1 MMNVGFHRS
10 IGTDLR
16 IMRRTLLSST
26 LLVPLLIGCAEDRE
40 TTTPTVSAITESVYA
55 SGIVKAEG
63 QYQVVPAVNG
73 TVAALLVR
81 EGDTVKAGQPIL
93 RIDDRTSAAAA
104 RSADAQLRLLEQNV
118 SDNGPVLTQLREA
131 VTQARDKYTLDS
143 TNYARQ
149 QALWEQRIG
158 SKGDLDQRELAFTG
172 SKAAYTRARKALEET
187 RNRLRTELDVA
198 RNSAAISGAGNDD
211 RTPRSLIDGIVY
223 DLMIEPGELATTQR
237 AIAVIGSATDLY
249 LELEVDEYDITRVEV
264 GQEAF
269 ITLDSYSDQAF
280 RSSVTRIVP
289 LMDERSRT
297 FRIQA
302 RFIERPPKLYPNLTA
317 EASIVL
323 KKKEGVVTIPASYI
337 VDGAF
342 VLTGPE
348 ERTPV
353 KLGIRDMERVEVLE
367 GIDATT
373 TLYKP

>member
-1 MMNVGFHRS
+1 MMNVGFPGS
-10 IGTDLR
+10 IGADLR
-16 IMRRTLLSST
+16 IMHRTLLST
-26 LLVPLLIGCAEDRE
+26 ALLVPLLIGCSEDRE

-131 VTQARDKYTLDS
+131 VTQARDKFTLDS

-149 QALWEQRIG
+149 QALWAQRIG
-158 SKGDLDQRELAFTG
+158 SKSELDQRQLAFTG
-172 SKAAYTRARKALEET
+172 SQAAYTRARKALEET

-198 RNSAAISGAGNDD
+198 RNSATISGAGNDD

-249 LELEVDEYDITRVEV
+249 LELEVDEYDITRLEV

-280 RSSVTRIVP
+280 RASVTRIVP

-302 RFIERPPKLYPNLTA
+302 SFIERPPKLYPNLTA

-323 KKKEGVVTIPASYI
+323 QKKEGVVTIPASYV

-348 ERTPV
+348 DRTPV

>member
-1 MMNVGFHRS
+1 MMNVGFPRS

-16 IMRRTLLSST
+16 IMRRTLLST
-26 LLVPLLIGCAEDRE
+26 ALLVSLLIGCTEDRE

-269 ITLDSYSDQAF
+269 ITLDSYSDQTF
-280 RSSVTRIVP
+280 RASVTRIVP

-302 RFIERPPKLYPNLTA
+302 SFIERPPKLYPNLTA

-323 KKKEGVVTIPASYI
+323 QKKEGVITIPASYVI
-337 VDGAF
+337 DGAF

>member
-1 MMNVGFHRS
+1 MNVRFHGP
-10 IGTDLR
+10 ILADLR
-16 IMRRTLLSST
+16 IMRHTLLTIAS
-26 LLVPLLIGCAEDRE
+26 LLVLLVGCSEDHE
-40 TTTPTVSAITESVYA
+40 TTTPTVSVITESVYA

-131 VTQARDKYTLDS
+131 VIQAWDRYTLDS

-149 QALWEQRIG
+149 RALWEQRIG
-158 SKGDLDQRELAFTG
+158 SKSELDQRELAFSG
-172 SKAAYTRARKALEET
+172 SKAAYTRAQKALEET

-211 RTPRSLIDGIVY
+211 RMPRSLIDGIVY
-223 DLMIEPGELATTQR
+223 DIMIEPGELATTQR
-237 AIAVIGSATDLY
+237 AVAVIGSATDLY
-249 LELEVDEYDITRVEV
+249 LELEVDEYDITRVQV

-269 ITLDSYSDQAF
+269 ITLDSYSEQAF
-280 RSSVTRIVP
+280 RASVTRIVP

-297 FRIQA
+297 FRVQA

-323 KKKEGVVTIPASYI
+323 QKKESALTIPASYV

-342 VLTGPE
+342 VLTGPD
-348 ERTPV
+348 ERTAV

-367 GIDATT
+367 GIEATT
-373 TLYKP
+373 VLYKP

>member
-1 MMNVGFHRS
+1 MMNVGFPRS

-16 IMRRTLLSST
+16 IMRRTLLT
-26 LLVPLLIGCAEDRE
+26 TALLVPLLIGCAEDRE

-264 GQEAF
+264 LQNSTFCIRVAF
-269 ITLDSYSDQAF
+269 
-280 RSSVTRIVP
+280 
-289 LMDERSRT
+289 
-297 FRIQA
+297 
-302 RFIERPPKLYPNLTA
+302 NLT
-317 EASIVL
+317 
-323 KKKEGVVTIPASYI
+323 P
-337 VDGAF
+337 
-342 VLTGPE
+342 
-348 ERTPV
+348 
-353 KLGIRDMERVEVLE
+353 
-367 GIDATT
+367 
-373 TLYKP
+373 

>member
-1 MMNVGFHRS
+1 MMNVGFPRS

-16 IMRRTLLSST
+16 IMRRTLLST
-26 LLVPLLIGCAEDRE
+26 ALLVPLLIGCADDRE
-40 TTTPTVSAITESVYA
+40 TTTPTVMAITESVYA

-143 TNYARQ
+143 TNYTRQ

-158 SKGDLDQRELAFTG
+158 SKGDLDQRQLAFNG
-172 SKAAYTRARKALEET
+172 SKAAYTRARKAVEET

-280 RSSVTRIVP
+280 RASVTRIVP

-302 RFIERPPKLYPNLTA
+302 SFIERPPKLYPNLTA

-323 KKKEGVVTIPASYI
+323 KKKEGVFTIPASYV

>member
-1 MMNVGFHRS
+1 MMNVGFPRS

-16 IMRRTLLSST
+16 IMRRTLVT
-26 LLVPLLIGCAEDRE
+26 TAVLVPLLIGCAEDRE

-131 VTQARDKYTLDS
+131 VTQARDKYRLDS

-158 SKGDLDQRELAFTG
+158 SKGDLDQRELAFNG
-172 SKAAYTRARKALEET
+172 SKAAYTRARKAVEET

-280 RSSVTRIVP
+280 RASVTRIVP

-323 KKKEGVVTIPASYI
+323 KKKEGVVTIPASYV

>member
-1 MMNVGFHRS
+1 MIRVTVPEG
-10 IGTDLR
+10 IDAELR
-16 IMRRTLLSST
+16 TMYSPSFYLALLSC
-26 LLVPLLIGCAEDRE
+26 LVIGCTADHE

-131 VTQARDKYTLDS
+131 VIQARDRYTLDS

-149 QALWEQRIG
+149 RALWEQRIG
-158 SKGDLDQRELAFTG
+158 SKSELDQRELAFSG
-172 SKAAYTRARKALEET
+172 SKAAYTRAQKALEET

-223 DLMIEPGELATTQR
+223 DIMIEPGELATTQR
-237 AIAVIGSATDLY
+237 AVAVIGSATDLY
-249 LELEVDEYDITRVEV
+249 LELEVDEYDITRVQV

-269 ITLDSYSDQAF
+269 ITLDSYSEQAF
-280 RSSVTRIVP
+280 RASVTRIVP

-297 FRIQA
+297 FRVQA
-302 RFIERPPKLYPNLTA
+302 RFIERPPTLYPNLTA

-323 KKKEGVVTIPASYI
+323 QKKETALTIPASYV

-348 ERTPV
+348 ERTAV

-367 GIDATT
+367 GIEATT
-373 TLYKP
+373 VLYKP

>member
-1 MMNVGFHRS
+1 MMNVGFPRS

-16 IMRRTLLSST
+16 IMRRTLLST
-26 LLVPLLIGCAEDRE
+26 ALLVSLLIGCTEDRE

-81 EGDTVKAGQPIL
+81 EGDTVKVGQPIL

-158 SKGDLDQRELAFTG
+158 SKGDLDQRELAFNG

-211 RTPRSLIDGIVY
+211 RTQRSLIDGIVY
-223 DLMIEPGELATTQR
+223 DLMIEPGELATMQR

-264 GQEAF
+264 FKAPA
-269 ITLDSYSDQAF
+269 TPP
-280 RSSVTRIVP
+280 VP
-289 LMDERSRT
+289 TGGRWS
-297 FRIQA
+297 A
-302 RFIERPPKLYPNLTA
+302 CRPPGSRNRAQPTAHVRVFHPTVSCPPWLAARQPPPGAPRPNWTTHRHGRSAPPETA
-317 EASIVL
+317 
-323 KKKEGVVTIPASYI
+323 GHMRPADSR
-337 VDGAF
+337 
-342 VLTGPE
+342 P
-348 ERTPV
+348 RP
-353 KLGIRDMERVEVLE
+353 R
-367 GIDATT
+367 
-373 TLYKP
+373 

>member
-1 MMNVGFHRS
+1 MRRS
-10 IGTDLR
+10 IISFALPV
-16 IMRRTLLSST
+16 LLF
-26 LLVPLLIGCAEDRE
+26 VGCAEERE
-40 TTTPTVSAITESVYA
+40 TTTPTAAPITESVYA
-55 SGIVKAEG
+55 SGIVKAVG
-63 QYQVVPAVNG
+63 QYQVFPAVNG

-118 SDNGPVLTQLREA
+118 SDKGPVLTQLREA
-131 VTQARDKYTLDS
+131 VIQARDRYTLDS

-149 QALWEQRIG
+149 RALWEQRIG
-158 SKGDLDQRELAFTG
+158 SKSELDQRELAFSG
-172 SKAAYTRARKALEET
+172 SKAAYTRAQKALEET

-223 DLMIEPGELATTQR
+223 DIMIEPGELATTQR
-237 AIAVIGSATDLY
+237 AVAVIGSATDLY
-249 LELEVDEYDITRVEV
+249 LELEVDEYDIMRVQV

-269 ITLDSYSDQAF
+269 ITLDSYRDQTF
-280 RSSVTRIVP
+280 RASVTRIVP

-297 FRIQA
+297 FRINA
-302 RFIERPPKLYPNLTA
+302 AFVERPPTLYPNLTA

-323 KKKEGVVTIPASYI
+323 QKKERALTIPASYI

-348 ERTPV
+348 ERTAV

>member
-1 MMNVGFHRS
+1 MMNVGFPRS

-16 IMRRTLLSST
+16 IMRRTLLST
-26 LLVPLLIGCAEDRE
+26 ALLVSLLIGCTEDRE

-81 EGDTVKAGQPIL
+81 EGDTVKVGQPIL

-158 SKGDLDQRELAFTG
+158 SKGDLDQRELAFTT
-172 SKAAYTRARKALEET
+172 SKAAYTRARKALEEN

-198 RNSAAISGAGNDD
+198 RNNAAISGAGNDD

-269 ITLDSYSDQAF
+269 ITLDSYSDQTF
-280 RSSVTRIVP
+280 RASVTRIVP

-302 RFIERPPKLYPNLTA
+302 SFIERPPKLYPNLTA

-323 KKKEGVVTIPASYI
+323 QKKEGVITIPASYVI
-337 VDGAF
+337 DGAF

>member
-1 MMNVGFHRS
+1 MMNVGFPRS

-16 IMRRTLLSST
+16 IMRRTLLST
-26 LLVPLLIGCAEDRE
+26 ALLVSLLIGCTEDRE

-81 EGDTVKAGQPIL
+81 EGDTVKVGQPIL

-158 SKGDLDQRELAFTG
+158 SKGDLDQRELAFNG

-223 DLMIEPGELATTQR
+223 DLMIEPGELATMQR

-269 ITLDSYSDQAF
+269 ITLDSYSDQTF
-280 RSSVTRIVP
+280 RASVTRIVP

-302 RFIERPPKLYPNLTA
+302 SFIERPPKLYPNLTA

-323 KKKEGVVTIPASYI
+323 QKKEGVITIPASYVI
-337 VDGAF
+337 DGAF

>member
-1 MMNVGFHRS
+1 MMNVGFPRS

-16 IMRRTLLSST
+16 IMRRTLLT
-26 LLVPLLIGCAEDRE
+26 TALLVPLLIGCAEDRE

>member
-1 MMNVGFHRS
+1 MHRMNFLLGFL
-10 IGTDLR
+10 I
-16 IMRRTLLSST
+16 LLST
-26 LLVPLLIGCAEDRE
+26 GCAEERE
-40 TTTPTVSAITESVYA
+40 TTTPMVAPITESVYA
-55 SGIVKAEG
+55 SGVVKAQG

-81 EGDTVKAGQPIL
+81 EGDTVNAGQPLL
-93 RIDDRTSAAAA
+93 RIDDRTSAAMA

-149 QALWEQRIG
+149 QALWAQQIG
-158 SKGDLDQRELAFTG
+158 SKSELDQRQLAFTG
-172 SKAAYTRARKALEET
+172 SQAAYTRARKALEET

-211 RTPRSLIDGIVY
+211 RTPRSLINGIVY

-237 AIAVIGSATDLY
+237 AVAVIGSATDLY
-249 LELEVDEYDITRVEV
+249 LELEVDEYDITRLQV
-264 GQEAF
+264 GQAAF
-269 ITLDSYSDQAF
+269 ITLDSYSEQAF
-280 RSSVTRIVP
+280 RASVTRIVP

-297 FRIQA
+297 FRIEAQ
-302 RFIERPPKLYPNLTA
+302 FIDRPPTLYPNLTA

-323 KKKEGVVTIPASYI
+323 QKKEQALTIPAAYL

-373 TLYKP
+373 ILYKP

>member
-1 MMNVGFHRS
+1 MMNVGFPRS

-16 IMRRTLLSST
+16 IMRRTLLT
-26 LLVPLLIGCAEDRE
+26 TALLVPLLIGCAEDRE

-211 RTPRSLIDGIVY
+211 RTQRSLIDGIVY

-269 ITLDSYSDQAF
+269 ITLDSYSDQTF
-280 RSSVTRIVP
+280 RASVTRIVP

-302 RFIERPPKLYPNLTA
+302 SFIERPPKLYPNLTA

-323 KKKEGVVTIPASYI
+323 QKKEGVITIPASYVI
-337 VDGAF
+337 DGAF

>member
-1 MMNVGFHRS
+1 MMNVGFPRS

-16 IMRRTLLSST
+16 IMRRTLLST
-26 LLVPLLIGCAEDRE
+26 ALLVSLLIGCTEDRE

-81 EGDTVKAGQPIL
+81 EGDTVKVGQPIL

-158 SKGDLDQRELAFTG
+158 SKGDLDQRELAFNG

-211 RTPRSLIDGIVY
+211 RTQRSLIDGIVY
-223 DLMIEPGELATTQR
+223 DLMIEPGELATMQR

-269 ITLDSYSDQAF
+269 ITLDSYSDQTF
-280 RSSVTRIVP
+280 RASVTRIVP

-302 RFIERPPKLYPNLTA
+302 SFIERPPKLYPNLTA

-323 KKKEGVVTIPASYI
+323 QKKEGVITIPASYVI
-337 VDGAF
+337 DGAF